1 MKDGKKPET
10 QQELY
15 SIGEVSRIC
24 NVSKKALRFYDKINI
39 ISPDY
44 ICEENEYRYYNKETL
59 LMVPVI
65 KYFKQMGFKL
75 EEMKEFLESDNYEVQ
90 ERGFRRK
97 IDELKQQREDI
108 NVAYTSVCDWYDLV
122 MEAESVLE
130 NNVTEV
136 SVKYIE
142 MHSVC
147 YMEQTFTHNYMESII
162 NIDWTNYLEEIGH
175 AITGPVCIHFPDVK
189 EKLAGKPTK
198 AYVFQRGARE
208 IDDNR
213 TMSFGGKMMLS
224 AYHIGSHDTINETYH
239 KIFRWAENH
248 GYKCGN
254 SSIERYV
261 TDYWTIRKTSDFVTE
276 NFCGY
281 CKMILA
287 F

>member
-1 MKDGKKPET
+1 
-10 QQELY
+10 
-15 SIGEVSRIC
+15 
-24 NVSKKALRFYDKINI
+24 
-39 ISPDY
+39 
-44 ICEENEYRYYNKETL
+44 
-59 LMVPVI
+59 
-65 KYFKQMGFKL
+65 MGFKL

-276 NFCGY
+276 
-281 CKMILA
+281 ILWIL
-287 F
+287 

>member
-1 MKDGKKPET
+1 MSGEKKT
-10 QQELY
+10 DAKRDLY

-44 ICEENEYRYYNKETL
+44 ICEENKYRYYNRETL
-59 LMVPVI
+59 LLVPVI

-75 EEMKEFLESDNYEVQ
+75 EEMKGFLESDTYEVQ
-90 ERGFRRK
+90 EQGFRKK

-108 NVAYTSVCDWYDLV
+108 NVAYTSVSDWYDLIL
-122 MEAESVLE
+122 EAKSVLE

-136 SVKYIE
+136 SVKYVK
-142 MHSVC
+142 MQSVC
-147 YMEQTFTHNYMESII
+147 CMEQTFTHNYMEAII
-162 NIDWTNYLEEIGH
+162 NIEWTNYLEEIGH
-175 AITGPVCIHFPDVK
+175 AITGPVCIHFLDVK
-189 EKLAGKPTK
+189 EKLKGKPVQ

-208 IDDNR
+208 IDDSK
-213 TMSFGGKMMLS
+213 TMIFGGKMMLS
-224 AYHIGSHDTINETYH
+224 AYHIGTHDTIYETYR
-239 KIFRWAENH
+239 KIFRWAENK

-276 NFCGY
+276 IFVDII
-281 CKMILA
+281 K
-287 F
+287 